1 MRSPRTIRRSRR
13 SSSACARRRRNIS
26 LHWPAQKTEAAAELL
41 LQRLPLTLAALL
53 LVAAIAINFA
63 NVVARYLF
71 LASIYWADEAMV
83 FLVIWS
89 IFLAAV
95 AVTYD
100 GSQLTMDLFSTRLPP
115 RWQRAL
121 DAAIA
126 AVCILTFTF
135 MAWQALIV
143 VRTLVR
149 NDQRSIALDMPMGI
163 AHAALLVGFAL
174 SALVVVTR
182 LALGRRVIKPMSPD
196 DITSAV

>member
-1 MRSPRTIRRSRR
+1 LHPSR
-13 SSSACARRRRNIS
+13 
-26 LHWPAQKTEAAAELL
+26 
-41 LQRLPLTLAALL
+41 QRLEALVELALHRVPLTLAAILL
-53 LVAAIAINFA
+53 LAAIAINFA

-126 AVCILTFTF
+126 AVCVVTFAF
-135 MAWQALIV
+135 MALQALTV
-143 VRTLVR
+143 VRTLLR

-174 SALVVVTR
+174 CALVVAVR
-182 LALGRRVIKPMSPD
+182 VALGQRIVKPMSPD
-196 DITSAV
+196 DVTSAI